1 MVLRPSLDMVR
12 AALASLRSGLRA
24 KVVFARVGRP
34 MRHTWSFEVQ
44 RKGRRWEVRG
54 AAGTT
59 TVATPAEAER
69 LMSSQ
74 GRRLLLLFEYR
85 SPGSP
90 AHVVYRFGAGAGSAA
105 NAHKAAATVIL
116 AAMRASRDRRR
127 TARATF
133 ARAFRNASTETR
145 GAGRPQRRYPM
156 GSRPS

>member
-12 AALASLRSGLRA
+12 SALANLVPGLRA

-44 RKGRRWEVRG
+44 RRGRGWEVRG

-59 TVATPAEAER
+59 TAASPAQAER
-69 LMSSQ
+69 LMSSS

-116 AAMRASRDRRR
+116 AALRGLRDRRR
-127 TARATF
+127 AARASF
-133 ARAFRNASTETR
+133 ARAFRDASTETR
-145 GAGRPQRRYPM
+145 GAGRAQRR
-156 GSRPS
+156 